1 MCCKAESCG
10 ISLSAVILKSVC
22 CRKSTFYSQ
31 TIALLPVFEDFAKAN
46 PYLSIFIIPHSSDI
60 CIDFI
65 RNIWYNVRY
74 GGEDMIRIAVCDDF
88 KDTVNQVNG
97 YLSEYQQ
104 LKERKLDIKSFFN
117 AEDLWEY
124 LRKNRCDLIILD
136 IELVKMNGVE
146 LGHLIRTELKDNII
160 KIVYISAKNCYDRQ
174 LFDVQPLNFLQ
185 KPIDKEKLFKM
196 VDLTVELLSS
206 SERVFVFES
215 KQGTF
220 RIKFNDILYF
230 ESFDHYFKI
239 ATKSGDYE
247 FKSTMSEIKE
257 QISEARFVQVHRS
270 YIINYDNTS
279 HIKYEEVTM
288 LNGDVISVSR
298 DRRKEVREIVSEW
311 ERGKI

>member
-1 MCCKAESCG
+1 
-10 ISLSAVILKSVC
+10 
-22 CRKSTFYSQ
+22 
-31 TIALLPVFEDFAKAN
+31 
-46 PYLSIFIIPHSSDI
+46 
-60 CIDFI
+60 
-65 RNIWYNVRY
+65 
-74 GGEDMIRIAVCDDF
+74 MIRIAVCDDF
-88 KDTVNQVNG
+88 PDVVTQVNE

-104 LKERKLDIKSFFN
+104 LRDCKLNIKSFFN
-117 AEDLWEY
+117 AEDLWEH
-124 LRKNRCDLIILD
+124 LRGNHCDLIILD

-160 KIVYISAKNCYDRQ
+160 KIVYISAQNCYDRQ

-196 VDLTVELLSS
+196 VDLTAELLSS
-206 SERVFVFES
+206 RDRIFVFES

-247 FKSTMSEIKE
+247 FKSTISEIKE

-279 HIKYEEVTM
+279 HIKYEEITM
-288 LNGDVISVSR
+288 LNGYVIPIGR
-298 DRRKEVREIVSEW
+298 DRRKEVREIISEW
-311 ERGKI
+311 ERDKI

>member
-1 MCCKAESCG
+1 
-10 ISLSAVILKSVC
+10 
-22 CRKSTFYSQ
+22 
-31 TIALLPVFEDFAKAN
+31 
-46 PYLSIFIIPHSSDI
+46 
-60 CIDFI
+60 
-65 RNIWYNVRY
+65 
-74 GGEDMIRIAVCDDF
+74 MIRIAVCDDF

-104 LKERKLDIKSFFN
+104 LRNRKLDIKSFFN

-146 LGHLIRTELKDNII
+146 LGHLIRTELKDNVI
-160 KIVYISAKNCYDRQ
+160 KIVYISAKNCYDRL

-206 SERVFVFES
+206 SDQVFVFES

-247 FKSTMSEIKE
+247 FKSTMADITG

-270 YIINYDNTS
+270 YIINYDNTN
-279 HIKYEEVTM
+279 HIKYEKITTILMVFP
-288 LNGDVISVSR
+288 VSQPM
-298 DRRKEVREIVSEW
+298 
-311 ERGKI
+311 